1 MKVEKFVTGIISTN
15 CYLAV
20 NEKTKQAV
28 VIDPAAAPARLMDH
42 IREEGL
48 KIEAILLT
56 HGHFDH
62 IMGIDGFLKEY
73 EVPVYV
79 HEDDLPMME
88 DPQWNQSAIYTAG
101 YTFSKAE
108 PVRDGQVLSY
118 VGYEFK
124 VLHTPG
130 HTPGGCCYYVE
141 SEHVLFSGD
150 TLFQRSVGRTDFKGS
165 STSALI
171 RGIREKLMPLPDDT
185 HVYPGHMGETMIGY
199 ERENNP
205 FIQE

>member
-1 MKVEKFVTGIISTN
+1 MRVEKFVTGIISTN

-20 NEKTKQAV
+20 NEDTKQAV
-28 VIDPAAAPARLMDH
+28 VVDPAAAPARLMDH

-73 EVPVYV
+73 SVPVYV
-79 HEDDLPMME
+79 HEDDLKMME
-88 DPQWNQSAIYTAG
+88 DPQWNQSAIYTSG
-101 YTFSKAE
+101 YTFAGAV
-108 PVRDGQVLSY
+108 PLRDGQTLSLA
-118 VGYEFK
+118 GYDFQ

-130 HTPGGCCYYVE
+130 HTPGGCCYYVK
-141 SEHVLFSGD
+141 SEGVLFSGD
-150 TLFQRSVGRTDFKGS
+150 TLFQRSVGRTDFEGS
-165 STSALI
+165 STKDLI
-171 RGIREKLMPLPDDT
+171 RGIREKLMVLPDDT
-185 HVYPGHMGETMIGY
+185 HVYPGHMGETLIGY
-199 ERENNP
+199 EKRENP